1 MLKELNTTNFR
12 KLTNNTITYTPG
24 LNAIRAPNEGGKTTS
39 LEAWAYLFFGVKA
52 CRNSL
57 EEVVTWGQKVGTLK
71 VEGRFEVAGVEYYA
85 KRSKSGAEINY
96 VDAAGAEQNVTG
108 QSECTAFIERL
119 IGVTSKNVSRLL
131 FASQNEIR
139 GALEEG
145 APATMA
151 LIEKLAD
158 FEQIDNVLTLIQA
171 NLVTGNTAT
180 AESNVARATEQ
191 IEALGPVVAPD
202 LKADLARLQEF
213 TDAAT
218 AAGDAIAKHEEA
230 LEIARAG
237 FTMVKTAADTATRL
251 SQQQNKLMKKIEDD
265 REAAAAARAVAGTAP
280 LQEEIDGVR
289 EQIAFAAES
298 ERQLKVHRRFLDLVT
313 GYPEAFWDEGREAL
327 AAEITKTRN
336 EITALDGQSNNAAS
350 NIRVAQA
357 TLIKETACGLC
368 GKDLSAVPEVVEKN
382 AKQEKI
388 IADARALIAANS
400 AKIDELRSD
409 LKDLL
414 AVQEAGTV
422 YTNFADSNE
431 ALIEA
436 DHQFVP
442 ARLKWKLE
450 SIPAVVDVASLRA
463 KLTKLET
470 ATRVAAASAG
480 RVQELERSIAAATAE
495 LDSVSA
501 AMLTANAQA
510 AGLEDAQRALQT
522 ALDAVN
528 DARGAHQRAQQAF
541 FAAKGDIDVK
551 RLSYETAK
559 ATRARL
565 DSDLKEAKEQLAQL
579 AFNNALLKRVRQAR
593 PIIADK
599 LWGIVL
605 TAVSLY
611 FSTMR
616 GAQSSVTKDSDGFKV
631 DGHAVE
637 SLSGSTLDILGLA
650 IRLALTRTFLPN
662 APFMILDEPS
672 SGCDD
677 DRTAAMT
684 GFLVSAGFPQILL
697 VTHKSMDEAAAA
709 NLVLI

>member
-12 KLTNNTITYTPG
+12 KLTNNTITYTAG

-39 LEAWAYLFFGVKA
+39 LEAWAYLFFGARA
-52 CRNSL
+52 CRNAL
-57 EEVVTWGQKVGTLK
+57 EDVVTWGQKVGTLK

-96 VDAAGAEQNVTG
+96 IDAAGAEQNVTG
-108 QSECTAFIERL
+108 QTECTAFIERL
-119 IGVTSKNVSRLL
+119 IGVTSKNIYRLM
-131 FASQNEIR
+131 FAGQNAIR
-139 GALEEG
+139 GALEQG
-145 APATMA
+145 AGETMA

-158 FEQIDNVLTLIQA
+158 FEQIDNVMTLIQS

-180 AESNVARATEQ
+180 AEANVARTTEQ
-191 IEALGPVVAPD
+191 IEALGPIVAPD
-202 LKADLARLQEF
+202 LKADLAQLQSL

-237 FTMVKTAADTATRL
+237 FTMVKSAADTATRL

-265 REAAAAARAVAGTAP
+265 RESAAAARAVAGTAP

-289 EQIAFAAES
+289 EQIAYATDV
-298 ERQLKVHRRFLDLVT
+298 ERKLKVWKRFVALSES
-313 GYPEAFWDEGREAL
+313 YPEAYWDEGREAL

-336 EITALDGQSNNAAS
+336 EITARDHEINDANA
-350 NIRVAQA
+350 NIRVANA

-382 AKQEKI
+382 AAQEKI
-388 IADARALIAANS
+388 IAAARSTIAANS
-400 AKIDELRSD
+400 SAIDELRSD

-414 AVQEAGTV
+414 DVQEAGTV

-431 ALIEA
+431 DLIAA

-442 ARLKWKLE
+442 AKLSWKE
-450 SIPAVVDVASLRA
+450 ASVPVAVDVAELRG
-463 KLTKLET
+463 KLTKLES
-470 ATRVAAASAG
+470 AARMAAASAG
-480 RVQELERSIAAATAE
+480 RVQELERGIAAATTE

-510 AGLEDAQRALQT
+510 AGLEAAQRALDEAT
-522 ALDAVN
+522 AAVN
-528 DARGAHQRAQQAF
+528 AAREAHQRAQHAF
-541 FAAKGDIDVK
+541 FSAKGDIDVK

-565 DSDLKEAKEQLAQL
+565 DTDLKEAKQQLAEL
-579 AFNNALLKRVRQAR
+579 GFNNALLKRVRQAR

-605 TAVSLY
+605 NAVSLY

-616 GAQSSVTKDSDGFKV
+616 GTPSSVTKDSDGFKV

-677 DRTAAMT
+677 DRTASMT
-684 GFLVSAGFPQILL
+684 GFLVGAGFPQILL